1 METSILTADKD
12 PMGTAI
18 ADYFNHHK
26 ADRLRVFS
34 LMKMKYLSGNSS
46 VI

>member
-1 METSILTADKD
+1 METTILTADKD

-26 ADRLRVFS
+26 ADVFFLHS